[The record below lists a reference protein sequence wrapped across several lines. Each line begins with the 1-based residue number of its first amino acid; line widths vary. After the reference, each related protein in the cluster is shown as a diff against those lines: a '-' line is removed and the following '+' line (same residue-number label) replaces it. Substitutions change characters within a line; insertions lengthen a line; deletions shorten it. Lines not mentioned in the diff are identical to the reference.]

1 VKLFLSL
8 ARCIEVG
15 ELTRKKQEAGVK
27 LGHFEGFSKEV
38 TSELG

>member
-1 VKLFLSL
+1 VSL
-8 ARCIEVG
+8 LE
-15 ELTRKKQEAGVK
+15 KKQEAGVK